1 MPYYFI
7 FIVVSII
14 RAFRSGIGIKPV
26 DIVLVHAYIAFIGLI
41 VFIIYVIYAC
51 ITGIHVFTLFSGFF
65 GIVFL
70 LGDHYEADDTCNNIK
85 CQSYV
90 ENGLISEGVNRS
102 CCSVG

>member
-1 MPYYFI
+1 MPYNFVFI
-7 FIVVSII
+7 IVSII
-14 RAFRSGIGIKPV
+14 RALRFGIGIQSV

-51 ITGIHVFTLFSGFF
+51 ITGIHFLTLYSGFLC
-65 GIVFL
+65 IVFL
-70 LGDHYEADDTCNNIK
+70 LGDHNEADDTCNNIK

-102 CCSVG
+102 SCSVG